1 VSSDDDVVA
10 RAGQWFDFVT
20 QMQREDLEQRKLR
33 YHLLRLTAC
42 GMRSDEVP
50 VLLELGRLAFLDLP
64 VADQAERITTDPAAG
79 VLARV
84 IADIV
89 ARTASGNGP
98 VRLTMLGAVLGAYLA
113 VARSEILLEA
123 AVDGAIA
130 GASSA
135 WAASMVQELHGAG
148 SWADYV
154 TPRHEDQ

>member
-1 VSSDDDVVA
+1 VSSDDDVVV
-10 RAGQWFDFVT
+10 RAGQRFDFVT
-20 QMQREDLEQRKLR
+20 QMQREDLEQRMLR

-50 VLLELGRLAFLDLP
+50 ALLELGRLAFLDLP
-64 VADQAERITTDPAAG
+64 VADQAEHITTDPAAG

-84 IADIV
+84 IAGIV
-89 ARTASGNGP
+89 TQTASGNGP

-135 WAASMVQELHGAG
+135 WAASMVQELHGPG
-148 SWADYV
+148 SWEDYV
-154 TPRHEDQ
+154 TSEDV

>member
-1 VSSDDDVVA
+1 MSSDDDVVA

-50 VLLELGRLAFLDLP
+50 ALLELGRLAFLDLP

-148 SWADYV
+148 SWTDYV